1 MNEYDIILRPIIT
14 EKSTLIKETETSTS
28 SSLRS
33 ANKIEIRK
41 AVEKLFKVKVIDVHV
56 QNMEGKKKRLG
67 RYAGKRSDWKKAIVK
82 LGPKDKITILRVRN
96 GRERI

>member
-14 EKSTLIKETETSTS
+14 EKSTLVKETGNQYVFEV
-28 SSLRS
+28 LRS

-41 AVEKLFKVKVIDVHV
+41 AVEKLFKVKVVDVHV
-56 QNMEGKKKRLG
+56 SNMEGKKKRLG

-82 LGPKDKITILRVRN
+82 LSPKDKITIFE
-96 GRERI
+96 GA

>member
-14 EKSTLIKETETSTS
+14 EKSTLVKETGNQYVFEV
-28 SSLRS
+28 LRS

-82 LGPKDKITILRVRN
+82 LSPKDKITIFE
-96 GRERI
+96 GA

>member
-14 EKSTLIKETETSTS
+14 EKSTLVKDTGNQYVFEVA
-28 SSLRS
+28 RS

-41 AVEKLFKVKVIDVHV
+41 AVEKLFKVKVMDVHV
-56 QNMEGKKKRLG
+56 SNMEGKKKRLG

-82 LGPKDKITILRVRN
+82 LRPKHKITIFE
-96 GRERI
+96 GA

>member
-14 EKSTLIKETETSTS
+14 EKSTLVKDTGNQYVFEVA
-28 SSLRS
+28 RD

-56 QNMEGKKKRLG
+56 SNMEGKKKRLG

-82 LGPKDKITILRVRN
+82 LGPKDKITIFE
-96 GRERI
+96 GA